1 VDEVHNY
8 LNLPTPLDE
17 MLAEARGYRLSLCLA
32 HQHLAQLP
40 KEMREAIA
48 ANARSKIYFQL
59 SPQDAATLAREV
71 EPELAAHDLA
81 HLPRHSAAVR
91 LCQAGETGP
100 AFTLTTQPLPPGDPE
115 RARAVRT
122 DARRRNGRE
131 REQVEALL
139 KDRQTR
145 PWQARQP

>member
-1 VDEVHNY
+1 MHNY

-17 MLAEARGYRLSLCLA
+17 MLAEARGYHLSLCLA

-48 ANARSKIYFQL
+48 ANARSKLYFQL
-59 SPQDAATLAREV
+59 SPHDAHALAREV

-81 HLPRHSAAVR
+81 HLPRHAAAVR

-100 AFTLTTQPLPPGDPE
+100 AFTLTTQPLPPGDPDAGGGGARGRAAAKRP
-115 RARAVRT
+115 RARAGRGA
-122 DARRRNGRE
+122 ARRAADP
-131 REQVEALL
+131 AL
-139 KDRQTR
+139 
-145 PWQARQP
+145 AGRQP

>member
-1 VDEVHNY
+1 
-8 LNLPTPLDE
+8 

-48 ANARSKIYFQL
+48 ANARSKLYFQL
-59 SPQDAATLAREV
+59 SSQDAAALAREV

-81 HLPRHSAAVR
+81 HLPRHSASAR

-100 AFTLTTQPLPPGDPE
+100 AFTLTTEPLRPGAPD
-115 RARAVRT
+115 RAEAVRT
-122 DARRRNGRE
+122 ASRERNGRA
-131 REQVEALL
+131 REQVEAQLAL
-139 KDRQTR
+139 RQTR
-145 PWQARQP
+145 PWRRSRA